1 MQAVLCRSF
10 APFSRMRVENVPS
23 PVPGAGELLL
33 TVRAAGVNFL
43 DALMV
48 EGKYQTKPPFP
59 FSPGTEVAGVVQSLG
74 PGTVGPA
81 PGTRVFAFTS
91 YGGYAQELVVPADQ
105 AFPVPEAMSDVEA
118 AAFVIVYGTSYHAL
132 VDRAMLREHE
142 TLAVLGAAGGV
153 GLTAVEIGK
162 RLGARV
168 IAAASTDD
176 KLELCRRYG
185 ADEVVNYARED
196 LRERI
201 RTLTSGR
208 GVDVVYDP
216 VGGNYAEPMV
226 RSLAAG
232 GRYLVVG
239 FAAGEIPRIP
249 LNLLLLKQTAL
260 VGVFWGAWAKAN
272 AAKNAAN
279 MATLL
284 DWYGR
289 RQLRPHVSATYPL
302 TEFIEALQVVVDRK
316 VVGKVVLTIA

>member
-1 MQAVLCRSF
+1 
-10 APFSRMRVENVPS
+10 MRIENVPS

-33 TVRAAGVNFL
+33 AVRAAGVNFM
-43 DALMV
+43 DALMA

-59 FSPGTEVAGVVQSLG
+59 FSPGTEVAGVVQALG
-74 PGTVGPA
+74 PGAAGPA
-81 PGTRVFAFTS
+81 PGMRVLAFTA
-91 YGGYAQELVVPADQ
+91 YGGYAEELVVPAEQ
-105 AFPVPEAMSDVEA
+105 AFPIPEAMSDVEA

-132 VDRAMLREHE
+132 VDRAMIRHNE

-176 KLELCRRYG
+176 KLDLCRQYG

-201 RTLTSGR
+201 RTLTGGR

-216 VGGNYAEPMV
+216 VGGGYTEPMI
-226 RSLAAG
+226 RSLAVG
-232 GRYLVVG
+232 GRYLVIG

-249 LNLLLLKQTAL
+249 LNLLLLKQSAV

-272 AAKNAAN
+272 PAKNAAN
-279 MATLL
+279 MATML

-289 RQLRPHVSATYPL
+289 RQLRPHVSASYPL
-302 TEFIEALQVVVDRK
+302 AQFSEALRVVVDRK
-316 VVGKVVLTIA
+316 AMGKVVLTTG